1 MLIQSLVFIPKL
13 IEFGTNDKLA
23 INYLNYDIK
32 QLHTTQF
39 QSLLPKDH
47 HVKHKITIGIN

>member
-13 IEFGTNDKLA
+13 IEFGTNDELA